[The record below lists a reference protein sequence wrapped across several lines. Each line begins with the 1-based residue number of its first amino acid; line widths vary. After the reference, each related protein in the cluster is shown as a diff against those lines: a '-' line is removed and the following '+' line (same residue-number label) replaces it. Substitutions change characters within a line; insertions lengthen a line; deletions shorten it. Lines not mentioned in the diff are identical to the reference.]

1 MLRASAR
8 TGRENLRSLNATA
21 DSDDIYW
28 VSVYVK
34 GWAVQE
40 HPYYP
45 DKAREPNHMDD
56 RVNKLSVARNVFG
69 LE

>member
-1 MLRASAR
+1 MRYFYFISDVQVICSAVMLHQRK
-8 TGRENLRSLNATA
+8 
-21 DSDDIYW
+21 
-28 VSVYVK
+28 VSVYVN

-56 RVNKLSVARNVFG
+56 
-69 LE
+69 